1 MLLVKSGSCVLDLVL
16 GTWVLWER
24 LFFVGLLRE
33 PTADSGNSNMINT
46 KPNATNSVA
55 LRQGKTPAA
64 IARTAHGEPS
74 LVSLLQA
81 SFECENDYCD
91 MSFDG
96 TSHVQQPP
104 RFRSVRKRNLCT
116 W

>member
-1 MLLVKSGSCVLDLVL
+1 MVL
-16 GTWVLWER
+16 GY
-24 LFFVGLLRE
+24 
-33 PTADSGNSNMINT
+33 SGNGFSFWAFAGT
-46 KPNATNSVA
+46 DHGFGQLKHDSVA